1 MRIFR
6 LNNLIFHF
14 LFALV
19 TLPFLAIIITEGA
32 KIIGLQ
38 TIPVEVAGTGSMYPS
53 LFWSTSEEGPEDPN
67 KELIPEYRTSP
78 HLYSL
83 FLHPELGRGDLVAF
97 KNDNTRKILIS
108 EGKNPEVGFIKRIIA
123 VPGDTLQL
131 RDGFVY
137 LNDSLLDEPYLAA
150 PRSTYGDTFL
160 PDCKSIT
167 IPPTYYFVMGDNRKV
182 SADSRASLGLVN
194 DSDISYYLP
203 YAKQSLYHSLY
214 RDTSQDATL
223 LGTPTLEAT
232 AFLDLVNRAR
242 QTKGIA
248 KLRFDPSLN
257 RSATVQGQNILT
269 NNPLPLATVTNN
281 AHYNNIILGEFSTHG
296 RYSATE
302 LYTNLMSFPDTAKQI
317 LNPEYQDLGIGVV
330 NQEVDGC
337 PQQIIVGHL
346 GGYVPPD
353 YSSEMLQSWSDLA
366 SNLHSIIPSWEQAQ
380 SYPEINQE
388 ELAKLLDILK
398 RRVALADE
406 VVIAIKQKEWFSSSL
421 KTRIESDKTDATNA
435 EQLINRLNQQ

>member
-1 MRIFR
+1 
-6 LNNLIFHF
+6 
-14 LFALV
+14 
-19 TLPFLAIIITEGA
+19 
-32 KIIGLQ
+32 
-38 TIPVEVAGTGSMYPS
+38 
-53 LFWSTSEEGPEDPN
+53 
-67 KELIPEYRTSP
+67 
-78 HLYSL
+78 
-83 FLHPELGRGDLVAF
+83 
-97 KNDNTRKILIS
+97 
-108 EGKNPEVGFIKRIIA
+108 
-123 VPGDTLQL
+123 
-131 RDGFVY
+131 
-137 LNDSLLDEPYLAA
+137 
-150 PRSTYGDTFL
+150 
-160 PDCKSIT
+160 
-167 IPPTYYFVMGDNRKV
+167 MGDNRKV

-214 RDTSQDATL
+214 RDTSQDAAL

-248 KLRFDPSLN
+248 KLRFDSALN

-269 NNPLPLATVTNN
+269 NSPLPLATVTNN
-281 AHYNNIILGEFSTHG
+281 AHYNNIILGEFSTRG

-302 LYTNLMSFPDTAKQI
+302 LYTNLMSFSDTAKQI